1 MQFARATAL
10 FWAAAAAQSVPAAD
24 ADDGQSP
31 RRLLMM
37 DDFDFNNG
45 FNNDFN
51 NNIYQDD
58 LMEDLDLPNLDGGY
72 IPPPDDTPSCKYPA
86 PSPPLPCGTGAYEGW
101 YDDEYRLSNPN
112 CVQTKVSRRPSVEA
126 AEQAAAAVAMLSAA
140 APAAAPAVA
149 TPRSSPR
156 ADPTLLVAAL
166 RPLDGDETTTAAAT
180 DETAADDDDDDEPDA
195 ARRATVTFRV

>member
-10 FWAAAAAQSVPAAD
+10 FSVAAAVGRAAAQSAPAAAADAGQNQSPSAAAAQS
-24 ADDGQSP
+24 P
-31 RRLLMM
+31 RNLLMM

-58 LMEDLDLPNLDGGY
+58 LSLDLDLPNLDGGY

-101 YDDEYRLSNPN
+101 YDDEYRDCNHWYEARRRHSA
-112 CVQTKVSRRPSVEA
+112 TRSSSSRR
-126 AEQAAAAVAMLSAA
+126 
-140 APAAAPAVA
+140 
-149 TPRSSPR
+149 R
-156 ADPTLLVAAL
+156 A
-166 RPLDGDETTTAAAT
+166 R
-180 DETAADDDDDDEPDA
+180 
-195 ARRATVTFRV
+195 

>member
-1 MQFARATAL
+1 MQFASATAL
-10 FWAAAAAQSVPAAD
+10 FWAAAAAQAVPAAD

-58 LMEDLDLPNLDGGY
+58 LSLDLDLPNLDGGY

-101 YDDEYRLSNPN
+101 YDDEYRDCNHWYEARRRHSA
-112 CVQTKVSRRPSVEA
+112 TRSSSSRR
-126 AEQAAAAVAMLSAA
+126 
-140 APAAAPAVA
+140 
-149 TPRSSPR
+149 R
-156 ADPTLLVAAL
+156 A
-166 RPLDGDETTTAAAT
+166 R
-180 DETAADDDDDDEPDA
+180 
-195 ARRATVTFRV
+195 

>member
-51 NNIYQDD
+51 NNIY
-58 LMEDLDLPNLDGGY
+58 
-72 IPPPDDTPSCKYPA
+72 
-86 PSPPLPCGTGAYEGW
+86 
-101 YDDEYRLSNPN
+101 
-112 CVQTKVSRRPSVEA
+112 RR
-126 AEQAAAAVAMLSAA
+126 
-140 APAAAPAVA
+140 
-149 TPRSSPR
+149 
-156 ADPTLLVAAL
+156 
-166 RPLDGDETTTAAAT
+166 TT
-180 DETAADDDDDDEPDA
+180 
-195 ARRATVTFRV
+195 

>member
-58 LMEDLDLPNLDGGY
+58 LSLQTWICRTWTAATVEGGGRRHAARRVQIPRLRSCRSLPREFQ
-72 IPPPDDTPSCKYPA
+72 PPFNATA
-86 PSPPLPCGTGAYEGW
+86 
-101 YDDEYRLSNPN
+101 
-112 CVQTKVSRRPSVEA
+112 A
-126 AEQAAAAVAMLSAA
+126 AEQGPCCKAMLSAA
-140 APAAAPAVA
+140 DAAAPAVA
-149 TPRSSPR
+149 TRAAARAPTRRCSSR
-156 ADPTLLVAAL
+156 
-166 RPLDGDETTTAAAT
+166 RCRYDGDETTAAAAA
-180 DETAADDDDDDEPDA
+180 DETAADDDDDDDEPTRLA
-195 ARRATVTFRV
+195 GRR

>member
-10 FWAAAAAQSVPAAD
+10 FWAAAAAQSVPGAD

-58 LMEDLDLPNLDGGY
+58 LSLDLDLPNLDGGY

-101 YDDEYRLSNPN
+101 YASTR
-112 CVQTKVSRRPSVEA
+112 TKASGPMGGSMASTRPKACGRINGPTQSGKRSRGGAR
-126 AEQAAAAVAMLSAA
+126 
-140 APAAAPAVA
+140 
-149 TPRSSPR
+149 
-156 ADPTLLVAAL
+156 
-166 RPLDGDETTTAAAT
+166 TTIAST
-180 DETAADDDDDDEPDA
+180 
-195 ARRATVTFRV
+195 TV